1 MQKCQKTGKKLF
13 FIYLQSTFNRYI
25 LLRGNLNFI
34 IFYFFHAY
42 ISLFAANMFLL
53 CNTCHFITA
62 NTFGYKK
69 SVRRII
75 AKDWTWRCYRGII
88 LRIYMIFWIWFHK
101 YSTLCYVVS
110 MYTVSH
116 KQKYWRSRKLY
127 CVLKDDWVSCFY

>member
-1 MQKCQKTGKKLF
+1 MKSTPLELSSSVSHNSHTEFISEVILMTSFSKNTSVTNIFKRKNARKLEKKLF

-42 ISLFAANMFLL
+42 LSLFAANMFLL

-75 AKDWTWRCYRGII
+75 AKGWTWRCYRGII
-88 LRIYMIFWIWFHK
+88 LRIYMIF
-101 YSTLCYVVS
+101 
-110 MYTVSH
+110 
-116 KQKYWRSRKLY
+116 
-127 CVLKDDWVSCFY
+127 

>member
-1 MQKCQKTGKKLF
+1 MKSTPLELSSSVSHNSHTEFISEVILMTSFSKNTSVTNIFKRKNARKLEKKLF

-25 LLRGNLNFI
+25 LLRGNLNLI

-88 LRIYMIFWIWFHK
+88 LRIYMIF
-101 YSTLCYVVS
+101 
-110 MYTVSH
+110 
-116 KQKYWRSRKLY
+116 
-127 CVLKDDWVSCFY
+127 

>member
-1 MQKCQKTGKKLF
+1 MKSTPLELSSSVSHNSHTEFISEVILMTSFSKNTSVTNIFKRKNARKLEKKLF

-75 AKDWTWRCYRGII
+75 AKGWTWRCYRGII
-88 LRIYMIFWIWFHK
+88 LRIYMIF
-101 YSTLCYVVS
+101 
-110 MYTVSH
+110 
-116 KQKYWRSRKLY
+116 
-127 CVLKDDWVSCFY
+127 

>member
-1 MQKCQKTGKKLF
+1 MKSTPLELSSSVSHNSHTEFISEVILMTSFSKNTSVTNIFKRKNARKLEKKLF

-75 AKDWTWRCYRGII
+75 AKSWTWRCYRGII
-88 LRIYMIFWIWFHK
+88 LRIYMIF
-101 YSTLCYVVS
+101 
-110 MYTVSH
+110 
-116 KQKYWRSRKLY
+116 
-127 CVLKDDWVSCFY
+127 

>member
-1 MQKCQKTGKKLF
+1 MKSTPLELSSSVSHNSHTEFISEVILMTSFSKNTSVTNIFKRKNARKLEKKLF

-42 ISLFAANMFLL
+42 IRLFAANMFLL

-88 LRIYMIFWIWFHK
+88 LRIYMIF
-101 YSTLCYVVS
+101 
-110 MYTVSH
+110 
-116 KQKYWRSRKLY
+116 
-127 CVLKDDWVSCFY
+127 

>member
-1 MQKCQKTGKKLF
+1 MKSTPLELSSSVSHNSHTEFISEVILMTSFSKNTSVSNIFKRKNARKLEKKLF

-75 AKDWTWRCYRGII
+75 AKGWTWRCYRGII
-88 LRIYMIFWIWFHK
+88 LRIYMIF
-101 YSTLCYVVS
+101 
-110 MYTVSH
+110 
-116 KQKYWRSRKLY
+116 
-127 CVLKDDWVSCFY
+127 

>member
-1 MQKCQKTGKKLF
+1 MKSTPLELSSSVSHNSHTEFISEVILMTSFSKNTSVTNIFKRKNARKLEKKLF

-88 LRIYMIFWIWFHK
+88 LRIYMIF
-101 YSTLCYVVS
+101 
-110 MYTVSH
+110 
-116 KQKYWRSRKLY
+116 
-127 CVLKDDWVSCFY
+127 